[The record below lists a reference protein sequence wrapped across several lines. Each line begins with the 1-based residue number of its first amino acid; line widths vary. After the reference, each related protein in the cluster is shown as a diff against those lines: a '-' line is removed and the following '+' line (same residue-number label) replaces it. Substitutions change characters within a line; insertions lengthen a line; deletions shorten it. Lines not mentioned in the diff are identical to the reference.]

1 MLQQQKKLNEQ
12 QNSKSNSVS
21 SPKKLPHEDPKDWR
35 VVNKPILDLCK
46 QIEKEMKTLKTE
58 QKSSFNQI
66 EENLQNYLPKMED
79 YGDNLK
85 EILPN
90 LTKKDQTGV
99 VQDAKMDEIL
109 ERLVNTQYGIYL
121 VLSHSLNFACSICM
135 IIARAPNFTNFC
147 YFI

>member
-79 YGDNLK
+79 LK

-109 ERLVNTQYGIYL
+109 ERLVDRKLKKSRPKFRENEMNQFYTKKHFG
-121 VLSHSLNFACSICM
+121 HHM
-135 IIARAPNFTNFC
+135 
-147 YFI
+147 

>member
-12 QNSKSNSVS
+12 QNSKSNCVS

-109 ERLVNTQYGIYL
+109 ERLDNRKLKKSRQKFRENEM
-121 VLSHSLNFACSICM
+121 NFGHHM
-135 IIARAPNFTNFC
+135 
-147 YFI
+147 